1 VTEEILNDL
10 AQRLSELRLQLEQVR
25 TELTRRDV
33 GKGSLRC
40 YLCGRMQVPEQ
51 LGWTL
56 RLCADDE
63 LHAFCPDC
71 DRRQLRGSGVNA
83 HDQPSPLQE
92 MPGPT

>member
-1 VTEEILNDL
+1 MPEEIWNDL

-25 TELTRRDV
+25 EDLTRRDV

-40 YLCGRMQVPEQ
+40 YSCGRVQVSEQ
-51 LGWTL
+51 PGWTL

-71 DRRQLRGSGVNA
+71 DRRYLRGSGRNGHERPISA
-83 HDQPSPLQE
+83 AADP
-92 MPGPT
+92 